1 MKSQATTYPLFANG
15 LDTTL
20 RVRLADTFW
29 RRLIG
34 LISSPKLHPQ
44 EGLWITPCQR
54 IHTLGMR
61 WPIDVLMLN
70 DAGTVVSL
78 TEKLGICRLGPSGQH
93 AGSALELASGSIGK
107 YGFAL
112 GDQLTLGDP

>member
-1 MKSQATTYPLFANG
+1 MKSAATTYPLFVNG
-15 LDTTL
+15 TVTAL
-20 RVRLADTFW
+20 RLRLADTFW

-34 LISSPKLHPQ
+34 LIPSPRLQAQ

-61 WPIDVLMLN
+61 WPIDVLMLD

-93 AGSALELASGSIGK
+93 GGAALELPSGSIGK